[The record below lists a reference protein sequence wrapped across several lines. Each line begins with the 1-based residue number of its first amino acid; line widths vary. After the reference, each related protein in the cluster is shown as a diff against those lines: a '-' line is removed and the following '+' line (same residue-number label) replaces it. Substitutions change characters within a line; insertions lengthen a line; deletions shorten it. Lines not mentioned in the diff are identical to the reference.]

1 MYGDFDK
8 LNEINKTHGKATGD
22 IALSRA
28 LKIIK
33 SSLPE
38 DTLISRIAGDEFSF
52 ILPDYSRK
60 DCSNFKKIISKNL
73 DAYRAYTS
81 GLSITLGIED
91 SNKNSRASELES
103 ITDSKMNILKH
114 RKQNNSQIELIY
126 EDDDIK
132 LTSSSI
138 AWKNLNQK
146 IYSAVKNHIAD
157 LRFSDS
163 FNYDILDYKKEIFY
177 MIEEIGKS
185 LEEQCIKKKQTEETS
200 SEYTSSIPQKDALL
214 LHELINEKN
223 NDKIESI
230 SQDELDSLLN
240 SSTVLADLLIRNP
253 LTHLYNKEYLNEF
266 LLDNILQSTSN
277 YQAIFFSNSGVKV
290 SNTAYG
296 HDYTDKK
303 LKLSGEQLKSELNS
317 LTNFEN
323 SNFTFNENSN
333 FLIDLGGGNYITFIN
348 SSNSIDLSEIESFIN
363 KNNSNDNTLKLTY
376 SSDDCIPK
384 NTKEDLEAS
393 IQELQL
399 SVDLN
404 KDKLK
409 HADLDC
415 EDNKKAFVNEFQECI
430 SYYLE
435 NIPNGDTDISKK
447 QQFLKNIFEA
457 LLNETSKIKSQ
468 DDTFER

>member
-138 AWKNLNQK
+138 A
-146 IYSAVKNHIAD
+146 
-157 LRFSDS
+157 
-163 FNYDILDYKKEIFY
+163 
-177 MIEEIGKS
+177 
-185 LEEQCIKKKQTEETS
+185 
-200 SEYTSSIPQKDALL
+200 
-214 LHELINEKN
+214 
-223 NDKIESI
+223 
-230 SQDELDSLLN
+230 
-240 SSTVLADLLIRNP
+240 
-253 LTHLYNKEYLNEF
+253 
-266 LLDNILQSTSN
+266 
-277 YQAIFFSNSGVKV
+277 
-290 SNTAYG
+290 
-296 HDYTDKK
+296 
-303 LKLSGEQLKSELNS
+303 
-317 LTNFEN
+317 
-323 SNFTFNENSN
+323 
-333 FLIDLGGGNYITFIN
+333 
-348 SSNSIDLSEIESFIN
+348 
-363 KNNSNDNTLKLTY
+363 
-376 SSDDCIPK
+376 
-384 NTKEDLEAS
+384 
-393 IQELQL
+393 
-399 SVDLN
+399 
-404 KDKLK
+404 
-409 HADLDC
+409 
-415 EDNKKAFVNEFQECI
+415 
-430 SYYLE
+430 
-435 NIPNGDTDISKK
+435 
-447 QQFLKNIFEA
+447 
-457 LLNETSKIKSQ
+457 
-468 DDTFER
+468 